1 MCRDLGPATLQVLVP
16 AGKPTRITFARE
28 WRNWQTRKTQ
38 DRRVTPQPALVSR
51 KVAEVFGVRSR
62 ELTCPEPGSWTLR
75 GHHEGPLRCP
85 LRAVGNRDP
94 CAVGRLPGSATVS
107 SYSRASRVT
116 EISTMRL
123 MRFRRVGRVYLL
135 ATMIALASL
144 TLSQRLAVAQIPDAP
159 GDFNDTNGGA
169 YLGGDSNVPDQ
180 KGGPSKGKTDPALQ
194 TIDEFQRSK
203 ERASGTPE
211 PEPTPHGG

>member
-1 MCRDLGPATLQVLVP
+1 V
-16 AGKPTRITFARE
+16 AG
-28 WRNWQTRKTQ
+28 
-38 DRRVTPQPALVSR
+38 V
-51 KVAEVFGVRSR
+51 
-62 ELTCPEPGSWTLR
+62 
-75 GHHEGPLRCP
+75 
-85 LRAVGNRDP
+85 
-94 CAVGRLPGSATVS
+94 
-107 SYSRASRVT
+107 
-116 EISTMRL
+116 STMRS
-123 MRFRRVGRVYLL
+123 MRFRHVSLL

-144 TLSQRLAVAQIPDAP
+144 NTLSQSIAVAQIPDAP

-169 YLGGDSNVPDQ
+169 YLCGDSNVPDQ